1 MLDLL
6 VLLAECDYSEI
17 TSSCCT
23 SIGHVI
29 ALPVSGSADYSLE
42 VDSGE
47 VEALFCQYE
56 DESLFCQCD
65 YEDVLVECLSCGSL
79 FDLDTFCLGC

>member
-6 VLLAECDYSEI
+6 ALLAKCDDSEI

-23 SIGHVI
+23 SIGHVVASPI
-29 ALPVSGSADYSLE
+29 SGSVDCSLE

-47 VEALFCQYE
+47 VEALFCECE
-56 DESLFCQCD
+56 DETLFCQCD
-65 YEDVLVECLSCGSL
+65 YENVLVECLSYGSF
-79 FDLDTFCLGC
+79 FDLDTFCPGC